1 MSFLTPDFIFNMVTV
16 LFSAACR
23 SNGGNVD
30 TVAEGIDCSVNAAC
44 DAEKQYTGSA
54 KQQRYSRVVVAAECF
69 NRIIVGIDVHCFY
82 NNQIVV
88 KRDYRIDQSN
98 EYQHMEAGMER
109 SHEDKELGEE
119 ACERR
124 YSRKR
129 EQAQGHEE
137 RELGV
142 CLIET
147 VVFAYTYLAAV
158 LFHRIDNRK
167 CTEVGCKVYKKVEHQ
182 GCHALGSAGNY
193 AEHEVACLR
202 NCGERHESFDV
213 VLAKCKEVG
222 NGN

>member
-69 NRIIVGIDVHCFY
+69 NRIVVGIDVHCFY

-88 KRDYRIDQSN
+88 KRYYRIDQSN
-98 EYQHMEAGMER
+98 EYQQMEAGMER

-129 EQAQGHEE
+129 EQAQGHED
-137 RELGV
+137 RKS
-142 CLIET
+142 
-147 VVFAYTYLAAV
+147 VV
-158 LFHRIDNRK
+158 
-167 CTEVGCKVYKKVEHQ
+167 
-182 GCHALGSAGNY
+182 
-193 AEHEVACLR
+193 
-202 NCGERHESFDV
+202 
-213 VLAKCKEVG
+213 
-222 NGN
+222 